1 MKGKLYE
8 SEYEQALIDLL
19 VDEGWQYTNGKTI
32 HRQLREP
39 LLVDEL
45 KAYLCAHY
53 PNITAQD
60 IDDITNRLRHPA
72 GQTHFERLRNTFQM
86 VRDGFRY
93 TRNGD
98 GQKFDIKL
106 VDFDVPKNNIFRVV
120 NQLEVGYGTKDDV
133 RIPDVLLYINGIPLC
148 IFELKNPTK
157 LDATIADAYKQIHT
171 RYMRDIPHLL
181 RYCPLS
187 CISDATENNTRLG
200 TTYTPYEHYYAWKKV
215 NNEDPSAQ
223 KGIDQ
228 VRTIVKGVYEP
239 TRFLEVFRDYVYFP
253 DKDYDGEE
261 EIVCRYPQFFAT
273 RMLRESVR
281 TAFSEHSS
289 KGGTYFGATG
299 CGKTYTM
306 MFLAR
311 QLALRSPEL
320 GSPTIVMI
328 VDRDDL
334 QTQAGKLFLRSSE
347 FLGLGTAKVIKDR
360 EDLKTEM
367 SLRDS
372 GGFFVCTIQKFCEA
386 IGELNT
392 RRNIICFS
400 DEAHRTQIRLSNKLK
415 VVEAKDIEA
424 NEEKAAHTE
433 IVHNDSDGINADVY
447 EVSYTYGVKDIDE
460 SKIGAFVTKPY
471 AEQLRVAFPNA
482 TFVGFTGTPIA
493 ETIQVFGDIV
503 DRYTMRMAVD
513 DEITKDIKYIPRI
526 AKVTLDSEKVKEI
539 ETYYAKCADEGATK
553 EDIVASKKA
562 MSAME
567 LILGDEDRLERLA
580 ADIIA
585 HYTAA
590 CDNKPDVIQKAMVV
604 CSKREI
610 GYRLLEKFRKLMPEW
625 FEERKHPEG
634 MIVPKKKL
642 KDLKPMPTI
651 AMVATR
657 GKNDAEEM
665 FNYLGDKKRIKALDD
680 AFKMEHSNFRIVI
693 VVDMW
698 ITGFDVPCLTY
709 LYNDKPLQKHSLVQ
723 TVSRVNRKYPGKDYG
738 YIIDY
743 IGIRS
748 NMMEAMKTYGG
759 ENFGPSEDDVQQAL
773 EALIIELDLIKKLF
787 VGFDL
792 TPFTDKNAKPLDR
805 LDCLQN
811 AAEHIL
817 TLSKMYNV
825 AKDGAKPKEVDAKT
839 FFFAHI
845 KRLKAAYDIC
855 QPSNAL
861 THEQLGLSQCF
872 MCVASYIRKASGE
885 KHDTESMNRAV
896 QKMVA
901 EALQCNSVVSILD
914 SDVEESIFSPEF
926 VEQLKD
932 IKLPATRLEVLI
944 KMLRRSISQYRNTN
958 KIAAERFE
966 EMLQKTLDE
975 YHDRRT
981 KLSSEEA
988 SAVQKD
994 AVDEIIHNATQQALY
1009 ILKKLGED
1017 RESFRKL
1024 GLTFEEKAFYDILM
1038 HLRVTHNFNYGEDK
1052 KHGTIVINDKCKTLA
1067 KKIKELID
1075 TKSSFA
1081 DWLTND
1087 NVRAELNQDLF
1098 FLLAANGYPPKWSDD
1113 VFNQV
1118 MGQVENYNE
1127 HKKFSSEQPSYSY
1140 SMDDDFSS
1148 VQEDS
1153 FIDMAAEPYEIYQH
1167 NDVKDTVLLGCYRD
1181 KKHLEWILSKHIYN
1195 IRLGRRKGAVE
1206 KHPDCFKNTGR
1217 LYLYNSNKPS
1227 EVQIFKVS
1235 ECRERS
1241 GPELKEMDYPRKSP
1255 GKSYMTFTIE
1265 SNKDFEKDFDINVAD
1280 ILNELPDHTKGTPV
1294 FIEPNQNSTLDKNK

>member
-1 MKGKLYE
+1 MRGKLYE
-8 SEYEQALIDLL
+8 SEYEEALIDLL
-19 VDEGWQYTNGKTI
+19 QAEGWQYTNGKTI
-32 HRQLREP
+32 HRKVRET
-39 LLVDEL
+39 LLVDEFVASL
-45 KAYLCAHY
+45 QSRY
-53 PNITAQD
+53 PAL
-60 IDDITNRLRHPA
+60 TNEDTDFIVNKLRHVA
-72 GQTHFERLRNTFQM
+72 GQTHFDILRNTFVL

-93 TRNGD
+93 TRNSD
-98 GQKFDIKL
+98 GTKFDIKL
-106 VDFDVPKNNIFRVV
+106 VDFDKPEKNTFRAV
-120 NQLEVGYGTKDDV
+120 NQLEVGYGNKDDI
-133 RIPDVLLYINGIPLC
+133 RIPDVLLYVNGIPLC

-157 LDATIADAYKQIHT
+157 EDAIIADAYEQIHT

-187 CISDATENNTRLG
+187 CISDATANNTRLG

-239 TRFLEVFRDYVYFP
+239 TRFLEVLRDYVYFP
-253 DKDYDGEE
+253 DADFEGEE

-281 TAFSEHSS
+281 EAFAEHSS

-311 QLALRSPEL
+311 QLALRCKEL

-334 QTQAGKLFLRSSE
+334 QSQAGKLFLRSSE
-347 FLGLGTAKVIKDR
+347 FLSLGTSKVIKDR
-360 EDLKTEM
+360 EDLKTEL

-372 GGFFVCTIQKFCEA
+372 GGFFICTIQKFCEA

-392 RRNIICFS
+392 RHNIICFS

-415 VVEAKDIEA
+415 VVEAKDIQAKEDNQSYVQNV
-424 NEEKAAHTE
+424 NETSNPE
-433 IVHNDSDGINADVY
+433 IV
-447 EVSYTYGVKDIDE
+447 EVESLEYRYAVKEIDD

-493 ETIQVFGDIV
+493 ETIQVFGEIV
-503 DRYTMRMAVD
+503 DRYTMSMAVD
-513 DEITKDIKYIPRI
+513 DDITKDIKYIPRI

-539 ETYYAKCADEGATK
+539 DNYYKICADEGATD
-553 EDIVASKKA
+553 EDIRASKKA

-567 LILGDEDRLERLA
+567 IILGDDDRLERLA

-585 HYTAA
+585 HYTAS

-604 CSKREI
+604 CSSRQI
-610 GYRLLEKFRKLMPEW
+610 GYRLLEMFRKLKPEW
-625 FEERKHPEG
+625 FEEHKAPEG
-634 MIVPKKKL
+634 LDVPEKKFNE
-642 KDLKPMPTI
+642 LKPMPTI
-651 AMVATR
+651 TMVATR
-657 GKNDAEEM
+657 GKNDRKEM
-665 FNYLGDKKRIKALDD
+665 YNYLGDKKRIKALED
-680 AFKMEHSNFRIVI
+680 AFKQEYSNLHIVI

-709 LYNDKPLQKHSLVQ
+709 LYNDKPIQKHTLVQ
-723 TVSRVNRKYPGKDYG
+723 TVSRVNRKYPGKDFG

-743 IGIRS
+743 IGIRG
-748 NMMEAMKTYGG
+748 NMMEAMKQYGG

-773 EALIIELDLIKKLF
+773 GALIVELDLIKQLF

-792 TPFTDKNAKPLDR
+792 TPFTDKDAKPLDR

-825 AKDGAKPKEVDAKT
+825 AKEGAKPKEVDAKT
-839 FFFAHI
+839 FFLAHI

-861 THEQLGLSQCF
+861 THEQLALSQCY
-872 MCVASYIRKASGE
+872 MCVASYIRKASGV

-896 QKMVA
+896 ERMVA
-901 EALQCNSVVSILD
+901 EALRCNSVVSILD
-914 SDVEESIFSPEF
+914 TDVEESIFSPGF
-926 VEQLKD
+926 IEQLNRV
-932 IKLPATRLEVLI
+932 KLPATRLEVLI
-944 KMLRRSISQYRNTN
+944 KMLRKGIAQYRNTN
-958 KIAAERFE
+958 KLAAEKFE
-966 EMLQKTLDE
+966 ELLQKTLDE

-988 SAVQKD
+988 SAAQQE
-994 AVDEIIHNATQQALY
+994 AVDEIIRNATQQALD
-1009 ILKKLGED
+1009 LLNKLGED
-1017 RESFRKL
+1017 KDSFRSL

-1038 HLRVTHNFNYGEDK
+1038 HLRDTHNFEYGEDK
-1052 KHGTIVINDKCKTLA
+1052 KAGSFIINEKCKSLA
-1067 KKIKELID
+1067 KKVKELID

-1081 DWLTND
+1081 DWLTNG

-1098 FLLAANGYPPKWSDD
+1098 FLLDENGYPPEWNDE
-1113 VFNQV
+1113 VFDQV
-1118 MGQVENYNE
+1118 LDQVENY
-1127 HKKFSSEQPSYSY
+1127 K
-1140 SMDDDFSS
+1140 
-1148 VQEDS
+1148 
-1153 FIDMAAEPYEIYQH
+1153 QH
-1167 NDVKDTVLLGCYRD
+1167 N
-1181 KKHLEWILSKHIYN
+1181 
-1195 IRLGRRKGAVE
+1195 
-1206 KHPDCFKNTGR
+1206 
-1217 LYLYNSNKPS
+1217 
-1227 EVQIFKVS
+1227 
-1235 ECRERS
+1235 
-1241 GPELKEMDYPRKSP
+1241 
-1255 GKSYMTFTIE
+1255 
-1265 SNKDFEKDFDINVAD
+1265 
-1280 ILNELPDHTKGTPV
+1280 
-1294 FIEPNQNSTLDKNK
+1294 